1 MKHFK
6 NKIIKGIKQ
15 FIGGFYTDREL
26 EQIIQNTTKPG
37 FGDFSFPCFDLS
49 KKWCYS
55 NPTELAQDIKENVN
69 WDKSLNPE
77 VKKGYINFNVTLDD
91 LITHTLNETSKKEK
105 EYGKNNIGKGK
116 MVVLD
121 YSAPNIGKPLHVGHI
136 RSTILGDSIIKILNF
151 NGYNTW
157 GINYLGDVGLHIG
170 KILVAYDEWGDKKK
184 LKKNPE
190 EEILNLYIDFCKKEK
205 SDEIYTEKAKGIVD
219 RLEKGDKNLE
229 RTLKFI
235 SDMSMIAFN
244 RVYDL
249 LDVKFD
255 EITGQS
261 KFSDIGKKVVQE
273 LLNKSVAYKDENGGI
288 VANLKNHNLP
298 NKAILRS
305 DGTAIYSTQ
314 DLGALKY
321 RKETFNFD
329 KLLYVVAS
337 EQELYFKQIFKI
349 IESGGYKWAKD
360 CKHIN
365 FGMINLKEGKM
376 STREGQIVYLE
387 EVLNKAI
394 DKAREVIEEKNP
406 TLENKDYTSKIVGVG
421 AIKYMVLGVD
431 YGRNIEF
438 SWDKALNLSGN
449 SATYIQYTH
458 ARASSILRKA
468 GKEPTTFKPK
478 DLTNEYETNLIKKIG
493 SFPLVVESAA
503 RTFKPHIISNYANE
517 LSINFNQFYNKVTV
531 LQSEDKLDSR
541 LCLVKSYKTTVDNA
555 MGLLGIKLP
564 EGM

>member
-1 MKHFK
+1 
-6 NKIIKGIKQ
+6 
-15 FIGGFYTDREL
+15 
-26 EQIIQNTTKPG
+26 
-37 FGDFSFPCFDLS
+37 
-49 KKWCYS
+49 
-55 NPTELAQDIKENVN
+55 
-69 WDKSLNPE
+69 
-77 VKKGYINFNVTLDD
+77 
-91 LITHTLNETSKKEK
+91 
-105 EYGKNNIGKGK
+105 
-116 MVVLD
+116 
-121 YSAPNIGKPLHVGHI
+121 
-136 RSTILGDSIIKILNF
+136 
-151 NGYNTW
+151 
-157 GINYLGDVGLHIG
+157 
-170 KILVAYDEWGDKKK
+170 EWGDKKK

-261 KFSDIGKKVVQE
+261 KFSDIGKKAVQE

-438 SWDKALNLSGN
+438 SWDKALNLSG
-449 SATYIQYTH
+449 
-458 ARASSILRKA
+458 
-468 GKEPTTFKPK
+468 
-478 DLTNEYETNLIKKIG
+478 
-493 SFPLVVESAA
+493 
-503 RTFKPHIISNYANE
+503 
-517 LSINFNQFYNKVTV
+517 
-531 LQSEDKLDSR
+531 
-541 LCLVKSYKTTVDNA
+541 
-555 MGLLGIKLP
+555 
-564 EGM
+564 